1 MSLSQSFHNVPEN
14 LVKVGLDVRVVG
26 LQECD
31 PWQLVHV
38 IPSPEIL
45 RPGHALGADMEAM
58 IDNVFLLVLKV
69 LVFYTWCH

>member
-1 MSLSQSFHNVPEN
+1 MSLSQSLHNVPEN

-31 PWQLVHV
+31 LWKLVRV

-45 RPGHALGADMEAM
+45 RPGHALRADM
-58 IDNVFLLVLKV
+58 
-69 LVFYTWCH
+69 

>member
-31 PWQLVHV
+31 PWQLVRV

-45 RPGHALGADMEAM
+45 RPGHALGADM
-58 IDNVFLLVLKV
+58 
-69 LVFYTWCH
+69 